1 MRHFLM
7 TLGILFFSVAVLQ
20 AQTDSLSRLT
30 QYMKQ
35 ELELTEEQV
44 PMVEAINVKYENK
57 RKSIMQLSQKLEKL
71 KKLSAITNVY

>member
-1 MRHFLM
+1 M